1 MQCIPQVFYHLFL
14 DCNVDKSS
22 QDFPY
27 RCYHHERQVWRGQ
40 LDHQSLMVN
49 CNNDISRLP

>member
-1 MQCIPQVFYHLFL
+1 MQCIPQVFWRLFL
-14 DCNVDKSS
+14 DYNVDKLS

-27 RCYHHERQVWRGQ
+27 RYYHHEPPVWHGQ
-40 LDHQSLMVN
+40 LEHRPLMVN